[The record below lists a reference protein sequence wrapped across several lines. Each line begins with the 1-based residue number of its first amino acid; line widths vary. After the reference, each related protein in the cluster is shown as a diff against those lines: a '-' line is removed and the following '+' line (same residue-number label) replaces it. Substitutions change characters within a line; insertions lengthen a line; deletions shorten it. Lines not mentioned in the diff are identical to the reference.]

1 MKKPAAF
8 FLERTDWLV
17 ITVLLL
23 ALSLVVFA
31 HLFGLRILDK
41 HERSSQA
48 VEESFEG
55 TGLLHG
61 LDHNLVEVESA
72 VRSLVMLE
80 DEKYAALT
88 EESIK
93 KAKQDIV
100 LIRQF
105 FREPSTEDYL
115 VRLEELV
122 DEKIRFNKNVVDNYH
137 QEGPLAAAQMLGNG
151 ADLELRGNITALTDS
166 LRQQYRK
173 HLEGYLSQK
182 TQTSTRLR
190 SISWLSVLAVMLLTT
205 FSIYYLMRTARRRR
219 NAVLEKERKQRELKQ
234 HLVFIKDLF
243 DNAPI
248 GFHSTDAQG
257 NILEMNQTEL
267 DWLGYSREE
276 VVGKMKITD
285 LLPPDRLK
293 ETLGIRDQLI
303 NTGRMDNKEWVLKRK
318 DGVVI
323 DILAS
328 SRAVYDEKGKFL
340 YARSALMDFTERR
353 KLEEDLEMARIE
365 AERAGLL
372 KEQFIANMSH
382 EIRTPLN
389 AILGFSN
396 LLQRSE
402 LSGPQK
408 EFTQNIQTSSETLL
422 AIVNDI
428 LDFSRIEAGALHLER
443 IPFSLAGLLHSVDN
457 MFRYRAAEKGLQFEV
472 QADDALPEAV
482 LGDPTRLTQILV
494 NLLGNAFKFTSEG
507 GVRLHVS
514 EANREGANTTVRFTV
529 QDTGIGIPPDKLEA
543 IFDRFGQA
551 ASDTTRRFGGA
562 GLGLSISKQL
572 AELQGGRIT
581 VESGEG
587 KGATFTVEIPYSIA
601 EALTGNGS
609 SYQPQPG
616 RFTNQQV
623 NILIVEDNPMNRRI
637 AELLL
642 EGWGFR
648 YDHAENGRAA
658 LELLRK
664 KAYDLVLMDIQMPEM
679 DGYTA
684 ARKIRQELRL
694 DVPIIATTAHAFAG
708 EREKCISY
716 GMNDYISKPIK
727 EDELFSLIVR
737 YAPQGRPNKGKPV
750 PTQPADDAP
759 EGFDRQYILDISKG
773 KPEVLREM
781 AALFATQSA
790 KELELMEKALQSN
803 NFGEAAVAAHSMKS
817 TAAYMGFAHS
827 LGEVLKKLELEA
839 RSSSPDGA
847 ALQALLEQVKK
858 MREEAAVFLEG
869 EFSGGDDNG

>member
-1 MKKPAAF
+1 MKRSAIF
-8 FLERTDWLV
+8 ILERKDWLV
-17 ITVLLL
+17 ITILLIAL
-23 ALSLVVFA
+23 ALLVSA
-31 HLFGLRILDK
+31 HLFAIRILN
-41 HERSSQA
+41 EYESSTQA

-55 TGLLHG
+55 DGLLRN
-61 LDHNLVEVESA
+61 LDRNLVETESA
-72 VRSLVMLE
+72 VRSFVLLE
-80 DEKYAALT
+80 DEKYAAST
-88 EESIK
+88 EETIK
-93 KAKQDIV
+93 NVKQDIV
-100 LIRQF
+100 TIRRF
-105 FREPSTEDYL
+105 FRESSQEDNL

-122 DEKIRFNKNVVDNYH
+122 DEKIRFNKNVIDNCR
-137 QEGPLAAAQMLGNG
+137 QQGNFAAGQMLGSG
-151 ADLELRGNITALTDS
+151 LGLALRDSISALTGS
-166 LRQQYRK
+166 LRERHRQ
-173 HLEGYLSQK
+173 HLENYLAQK
-182 TQTSTRLR
+182 ADTSRRLR
-190 SISWLSVLAVMLLTT
+190 SISWLSVLAVLLLTP
-205 FSIYYLMRTARRRR
+205 FSVYYLSRSARRRQK
-219 NAVLEKERKQRELKQ
+219 AVLEKEQKQLELEQ
-234 HLVFIKDLF
+234 HLVLIKK
-243 DNAPI
+243 A
-248 GFHSTDAQG
+248 
-257 NILEMNQTEL
+257 
-267 DWLGYSREE
+267 
-276 VVGKMKITD
+276 
-285 LLPPDRLK
+285 
-293 ETLGIRDQLI
+293 
-303 NTGRMDNKEWVLKRK
+303 
-318 DGVVI
+318 
-323 DILAS
+323 
-328 SRAVYDEKGKFL
+328 
-340 YARSALMDFTERR
+340 
-353 KLEEDLEMARIE
+353 KLE
-365 AERAGLL
+365 AERAGML

-396 LLQRSE
+396 LLQRTG
-402 LSGPQK
+402 LSPNQK
-408 EFTQNIQTSSETLL
+408 EFADNIQMSSENLL
-422 AIVNDI
+422 AIINDI
-428 LDFSRIEAGALHLER
+428 LDFSRIEAGALRLER
-443 IPFSLAGLLHSVDN
+443 IPFSLPGLLHSVDN
-457 MFRYRAAEKGLQFEV
+457 MFRYRAKEKNLQFEV
-472 QADDALPEAV
+472 QADDTLPEAV

-494 NLLGNAFKFTSEG
+494 NLLGNAFKFTSQG
-507 GVRLHVS
+507 GVKLRVS

-529 QDTGIGIPPDKLEA
+529 QDTGIGIPPDKQEA

-587 KGATFTVEIPYSIA
+587 KGAAFTVEIPYAIA
-601 EALTGNGS
+601 GALAGNGGNP
-609 SYQPQPG
+609 QPQPG
-616 RFTNQQV
+616 NFKNRKV
-623 NILIVEDNPMNRRI
+623 NILIVEDNPMNLRI